1 MHRIST
7 DSLAPRREA
16 PMDHQISRNV
26 RYLLWR
32 KAVPRER
39 WGLWLLG
46 RTSLTRH
53 AVTGLVRGE
62 TDDTSIPVEELR
74 ELARAL
80 DVDEEGESLRYSD
93 LAAEGVNVLVENLR
107 FLFDSLG
114 RGGKKV
120 VAIELGVDPTTIS
133 RWLCASCEPHPGSMH
148 QLVAYFGLPAGTD
161 LREDTVFL
169 SAEPVSLT
177 EQKKW
182 VHDRVLSLGAK
193 EFRELYPALRRML
206 EER

>member
-1 MHRIST
+1 M
-7 DSLAPRREA
+7 E
-16 PMDHQISRNV
+16 HQISQNV
-26 RYLLWR
+26 RFLLWKKR
-32 KAVPRER
+32 PRDQWRGWLGGRSSLSKLAVNR
-39 WGLWLLG
+39 LI
-46 RTSLTRH
+46 
-53 AVTGLVRGE
+53 RGQ
-62 TDDTSIPVEELR
+62 TDDTTVSLEDLQ

-80 DVDEEGESLRYSD
+80 EFEDELEKLRFSD
-93 LAAEGVNVLVENLR
+93 LAGEGVNVLVENLR

-120 VAIELGVDPTTIS
+120 VAMELGVDPTTIS
-133 RWLCASCEPHPGSMH
+133 RWLCATCEPHPGSMH

-161 LREDTVFL
+161 LREEPVFL
-169 SAEPVSLT
+169 SAEPVLLT

-182 VHDRVLSLGAK
+182 VHDRVLALGAK